1 MAAAIRMRVIGSS
14 PSVQRPG
21 RACSCYL
28 LRTRDSSVLFD
39 LGSGALGNLHAAID
53 YPQLDAVIISHM
65 HADHFLDLIPLRYGL
80 KYGPL
85 LRDGRMPVY
94 LPPGGEAMLRK
105 LTSAFASEGPDDFLD
120 EVMSIHEYDPAEP
133 LEINDLRLTFRQTR
147 HYIDTYSIRAEHG
160 KASVVYSGDTAP
172 CDSVVEHAANCSLFI
187 CEATL
192 GLGREKGMRG
202 HSSAEEAGEMA
213 QRAGVHRLVLTHY
226 GSTYAPDELEEAA
239 QSAFSGRCS
248 MADDGIELSVEGSSS
263 GVSSRASDRRRM
275 PRWQAES
282 GTPPPTLAPE
292 PSER

>member
-39 LGSGALGNLHAAID
+39 MGSGSLGNLHAAID
-53 YPQLDAVIISHM
+53 YPQLDAVVISHM

-85 LRDGRMPVY
+85 LRDGRMPIF
-94 LPPGGEAMLRK
+94 LPPGGEEMLRT
-105 LTSAFASEGPDDFLD
+105 LCGAFPSEGPHDFLD
-120 EVMSIHEYDPAEP
+120 EVFSVHEYDPARP
-133 LEINDLRLTFRQTR
+133 LEINDLRLTFKQTR

-160 KASVVYSGDTAP
+160 SASVTYSADSAP
-172 CDSVVEHAANCSLFI
+172 CDAVIEHAKNCSLFL

-192 GLGREKGMRG
+192 GLGVEEGMRG

-226 GSTYAPDELEEAA
+226 GTTYAPDELEEAA
-239 QSAFSGRCS
+239 QSAFSGHVS
-248 MADDGIELSVEGSSS
+248 MADDGIELSVQGSSS
-263 GVSSRASDRRRM
+263 DVSSRVSDRRRM
-275 PRWQAES
+275 PRWQ
-282 GTPPPTLAPE
+282 PE
-292 PSER
+292 GAQTSER

>member
-28 LRTRDSSVLFD
+28 LRTRDSSVLLD
-39 LGSGALGNLHAAID
+39 IGSGALGNLHAAID

-85 LRDGRMPVY
+85 LRDGRMPVF
-94 LPPGGEAMLRK
+94 LPPGGEAMLRT
-105 LTSAFASEGPDDFLD
+105 LTSAFASEGPEDFLD
-120 EVMSIHEYDPAEP
+120 EVMSIHEYDPARP

-160 KASVVYSGDTAP
+160 SASVVYSGDSAP
-172 CDSVVEHAANCSLFI
+172 CDSLVEHAANCSLFL

-192 GLGREKGMRG
+192 GLGREEGMRG

-248 MADDGIELSVEGSSS
+248 MADDGIELSVEGASSD
-263 GVSSRASDRRRM
+263 VSSRVSDRRRM

-282 GTPPPTLAPE
+282 AIVPPLAPE

>member
-39 LGSGALGNLHAAID
+39 IGSGALGNLHAAID
-53 YPQLDAVIISHM
+53 YPQLDAIVISHM

-85 LRDGRMPVY
+85 LRDGLMPVF
-94 LPPGGEAMLRK
+94 LPPGGEAMLRQ
-105 LTSAFASEGPDDFLD
+105 LTSAFPSEGPDDFLD
-120 EVMSIHEYDPAEP
+120 EVFSIHEYDPARP
-133 LEINDLRLTFRQTR
+133 LEINDLHLTFRQTR

-160 KASVVYSGDTAP
+160 SASVVYSGDTAP
-172 CDSVVEHAANCSLFI
+172 CDSVVEHAANCSLFL

-192 GLGREKGMRG
+192 GLGHEDGMRG

-226 GSTYAPDELEEAA
+226 GTTYAPDELEEAA
-239 QSAFSGRCS
+239 QSAFAGRCS

-263 GVSSRASDRRRM
+263 DVSSRVSDRRRM
-275 PRWQAES
+275 PRWQAEGS
-282 GTPPPTLAPE
+282 KVPPLSPE
-292 PSER
+292 HSER

>member
-39 LGSGALGNLHAAID
+39 IGSGALGNLHAAID
-53 YPQLDAVIISHM
+53 YPQLDAVVISHM

-85 LRDGRMPVY
+85 LRDGRMPVF

-105 LTSAFASEGPDDFLD
+105 LTSAFPSEGPDDFLD
-120 EVMSIHEYDPAEP
+120 EVMSIKEYDPARP
-133 LEINDLRLTFRQTR
+133 LEINDLRLTFRHTR

-160 KASVVYSGDTAP
+160 NASVVYSGDTAP
-172 CDSVVEHAANCSLFI
+172 CDSVVEHAANCSLFL

-192 GLGREKGMRG
+192 GLGHEEGMRG

-213 QRAGVHRLVLTHY
+213 QLAGVHRLVLTHY
-226 GSTYAPDELEEAA
+226 SATYAPDELEEAA
-239 QSAFSGRCS
+239 QSAFSGRVS

-263 GVSSRASDRRRM
+263 DVSARVSDRRRM
-275 PRWQAES
+275 PRWQAERAAVS
-282 GTPPPTLAPE
+282 PF
-292 PSER
+292 SQERNEG

>member
-28 LRTRDSSVLFD
+28 LRTRDASVLFD
-39 LGSGALGNLHAAID
+39 IGSGSLGNLHAAID

-85 LRDGRMPVY
+85 LRDGRMPVF

-105 LTSAFASEGPDDFLD
+105 LCTAFAYEGPQDFLD
-120 EVMSIHEYDPAEP
+120 EVFVVSEYDPARP
-133 LEINDLRLTFRQTR
+133 LEINDLRLTFRKTV
-147 HYIDTYSIRAEHG
+147 HYIDTYSIRAEIDG
-160 KASVVYSGDTAP
+160 ASIAYSADSAP
-172 CDSVVEHAANCSLFI
+172 CDAVVEHAANCSLFL

-192 GLGREKGMRG
+192 GLGGEEGERG

-213 QRAGVHRLVLTHY
+213 QRAEVHRLVLTHY
-226 GSTYAPDELEEAA
+226 GTTYAPDELEEAA
-239 QSAFSGRCS
+239 QTAFSGRVS

-263 GVSSRASDRRRM
+263 SVSSRASDRRRM
-275 PRWQAES
+275 PRWKAE
-282 GTPPPTLAPE
+282 E
-292 PSER
+292 PQSP

>member
-28 LRTRDSSVLFD
+28 LRTRDASVLFD
-39 LGSGALGNLHAAID
+39 IGSGALGNLHAAID
-53 YPQLDAVIISHM
+53 YPQLDAVVISHM

-85 LRDGRMPVY
+85 LRDGLMPVF
-94 LPPGGEAMLRK
+94 LPPGGEAMLRQ
-105 LTSAFASEGPDDFLD
+105 LTSAFASEGPEDFLD
-120 EVMSIHEYDPAEP
+120 EVFSIHEYDPARP
-133 LEINDLRLTFRQTR
+133 LEINDLRMTFRQTR
-147 HYIDTYSIRAEHG
+147 HYIDTYSIRAEHDN
-160 KASVVYSGDTAP
+160 ASVVYSGDTAP
-172 CDSVVEHAANCSLFI
+172 CDSVVEHATNCSLFL

-192 GLGREKGMRG
+192 GLGREEGMRG

-213 QRAGVHRLVLTHY
+213 ERAGVHRLVLTHY

-263 GVSSRASDRRRM
+263 DVSSRVSDRRRM
-275 PRWQAES
+275 PRWQAEAARVHPLS
-282 GTPPPTLAPE
+282 PE
-292 PSER
+292 RSER

>member
-39 LGSGALGNLHAAID
+39 IGSGALGNLHAAID

-105 LTSAFASEGPDDFLD
+105 LTSAFASEGPEDFLD
-120 EVMSIHEYDPAEP
+120 EVLSIHEYDPARP

-147 HYIDTYSIRAEHG
+147 HYVDTYSIRAEHDN
-160 KASVVYSGDTAP
+160 ASIVYSGDTAP
-172 CDSVVEHAANCSLFI
+172 CDSVVEHAANCSLFL

-192 GLGREKGMRG
+192 GLGREEGMRG

-248 MADDGIELSVEGSSS
+248 MADDGIELSVEGSHSD
-263 GVSSRASDRRRM
+263 VSSRVSDRRRM
-275 PRWQAES
+275 PRWQAQ
-282 GTPPPTLAPE
+282 PPAVPPLSPE
-292 PSER
+292 HSER

>member
-39 LGSGALGNLHAAID
+39 IGSGALGNLHAAID

-85 LRDGRMPVY
+85 LRDGRMPVF

-105 LTSAFASEGPDDFLD
+105 PSAFPSEGPDDFLD
-120 EVMSIHEYDPAEP
+120 EVLSIHEYDPARP

-147 HYIDTYSIRAEHG
+147 HYIETYSIRAEHG
-160 KASVVYSGDTAP
+160 NASIVYSGDTAP
-172 CDSVVEHAANCSLFI
+172 CDSVVEHAADCSLFL

-192 GLGREKGMRG
+192 GLGHEEGMRG

-248 MADDGIELSVEGSSS
+248 MADDGIELSIEGTSSD
-263 GVSSRASDRRRM
+263 VSSRVSDRRRM

-282 GTPPPTLAPE
+282 PPLSAE
-292 PSER
+292 RSER